1 MGLKWIT
8 YPVDADDVCGP
19 DLDESDDEDFLDYY
33 YDALNRLPEEYVKRG
48 VQRSNEEGDREDDV
62 VFKADSVVI
71 KDENK
76 AIDALLKRSR
86 DIRLLV
92 LKFKFECLS
101 GRLQQASDVICDLAD
116 LLEAY
121 GAAVHPVALSDR
133 KEALNDIVG
142 SQGLHTVLLPLQFC
156 GLMGS
161 TEVTLR
167 KVQLATGGK
176 TAFSFE
182 EEASL
187 DVLQSSLG
195 QPSQRKQV
203 DAAHEAAVKMSQ
215 ALGRISAACQGQAEG
230 AFTPELGD
238 LTALLEEMRAAITA
252 ARPDLRGSEA
262 DLELAVDAATA
273 QADGEGAEGGDG
285 DDASAASAQPSAA
298 SAPELTG
305 FVTSHGAAA
314 KALLG
319 CEAYFHANEPSSA
332 AVLLITQAR
341 LLIGR
346 PLIETLETLL
356 PEQAGRTVIEF
367 GPQTGFQINIDRLRT
382 LTSQDQPTP
391 NMDEGDAVSVNSG
404 AEAAGIIREV
414 ERFFHLKEKS
424 SAVPVLLRRARSY
437 LDKDFQA
444 LVDELLPEVE
454 K

>member
-8 YPVDADDVCGP
+8 DPVDGDDVCGP

-33 YDALNRLPEEYVKRG
+33 YDALNRLPEEYIKRG
-48 VQRSNEEGDREDDV
+48 VQRSNAEGDREDDEI
-62 VFKADSVVI
+62 FKADTFVI
-71 KDENK
+71 NDENK
-76 AIDALLKRSR
+76 TIDGLLKRSR
-86 DIRLLV
+86 DLRLLV
-92 LKFKFECLS
+92 LKFKFECLA
-101 GRLQQASDVICDLAD
+101 GRLVKASDVVCDLAD
-116 LLEAY
+116 LLEAH
-121 GAAVHPVALSDR
+121 GAAVHPLATSDR
-133 KEALNDIVG
+133 REALNDLAG
-142 SQGLHTVLLPLQFC
+142 PQALHTVILPLQFA
-156 GLMGS
+156 GLVGS

-167 KVQLATGGK
+167 KLQLAEGGK

-182 EEASL
+182 EETSL
-187 DVLQSSLG
+187 DMLQTSLG

-203 DAAHEAAVKMSQ
+203 DAAHEAAVKITQ
-215 ALGRISAACQGQAEG
+215 ALGRISIVCKSQETG
-230 AFTPELGD
+230 AFTPEFSELSTL
-238 LTALLEEMRAAITA
+238 LTEIRAAITA
-252 ARPDLRGSEA
+252 ARPDLRGSDADIEQTDSSTGEA
-262 DLELAVDAATA
+262 DTASDGGGDAAKV
-273 QADGEGAEGGDG
+273 QAGA
-285 DDASAASAQPSAA
+285 AAAA
-298 SAPELTG
+298 PVEPTG

-314 KALLG
+314 KALMG

-341 LLIGR
+341 LLIGK

-382 LTSQDQPTP
+382 LSSQEASAP
-391 NMDEGDAVSVNSG
+391 NMDEGDEVSVNSG

-444 LVDELLPEVE
+444 LVDELLPEKE
-454 K
+454 KS